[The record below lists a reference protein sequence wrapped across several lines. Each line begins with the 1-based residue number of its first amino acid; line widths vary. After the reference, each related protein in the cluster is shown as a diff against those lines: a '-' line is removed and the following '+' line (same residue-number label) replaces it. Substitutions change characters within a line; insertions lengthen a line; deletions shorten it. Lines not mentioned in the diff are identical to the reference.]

1 MCILRDPKT
10 LGKVP
15 VSVCLFRGVLHPPS
29 GKWPCNGLFWGS
41 ALWKGKSLESIS
53 HCSHKSRHSPV
64 LLCLTSQP
72 KLCIGTQGLTSIQI
86 KVSFEKKEWKC
97 YSSFDLSAT
106 KKFKLYLTYTAYFI
120 IHWWISTFSTMKH
133 GMGGEECW
141 KVWCDNL
148 KWSSKF

>member
-86 KVSFEKKEWKC
+86 KVSFEKKRMEMVLLFWPFS
-97 YSSFDLSAT
+97 YQEIQTLFDLYCLFHNSLMNFYIFYYET
-106 KKFKLYLTYTAYFI
+106 
-120 IHWWISTFSTMKH
+120 WD
-133 GMGGEECW
+133 GGW
-141 KVWCDNL
+141 RVL
-148 KWSSKF
+148 KSMMWQP